1 MMVTQWRKDILAK
14 GVKVTKVAKE
24 DYADFIF
31 QTGKPWK
38 NWLTFYNNADPPTLM
53 RNIYGVKHHY
63 KIHLKFEI
71 NH

>member
-1 MMVTQWRKDILAK
+1 MVTQLIKDILTK

-38 NWLTFYNNADPPTLM
+38 N
-53 RNIYGVKHHY
+53 
-63 KIHLKFEI
+63 
-71 NH
+71 